1 MQALLVSSG
10 EKGRAMLTEL
20 MRGAGPFDFTVA
32 GSGSVFR

>member
-20 MRGAGPFDFTVA
+20 MRGAGVA
-32 GSGSVFR
+32 ACCRQKEAFA